1 MSKGS
6 ISASTFTL
14 KMTAPPRLERPS
26 TSRNPSPSATVR
38 ESVFP
43 AIWDFDPAS
52 VAREQS
58 NGKGRIPGVASD
70 FITGSSMISDL
81 MFMSR

>member
-6 ISASTFTL
+6 TSASTFTL

-52 VAREQS
+52 VALES
-58 NGKGRIPGVASD
+58 NQMEKAGYRGLRQ
-70 FITGSSMISDL
+70 TSSPVPP
-81 MFMSR
+81 

>member
-6 ISASTFTL
+6 TSASTFTL

-52 VAREQS
+52 VAREQY
-58 NGKGRIPGVASD
+58 GKGRIPGVASD